1 MKHITVIALSVAFL
15 IRLKSKGFFS
25 STLERQ
31 TALSL

>member
-1 MKHITVIALSVAFL
+1 MAQRVNVENL